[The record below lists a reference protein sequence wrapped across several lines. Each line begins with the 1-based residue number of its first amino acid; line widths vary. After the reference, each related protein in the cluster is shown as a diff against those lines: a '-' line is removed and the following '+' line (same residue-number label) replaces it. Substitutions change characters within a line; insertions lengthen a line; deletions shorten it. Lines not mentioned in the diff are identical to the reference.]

1 MEFHMKRMLVLIA
14 LLIGLVA
21 SAGPVAAAPAEPPG
35 QPGVIFEITLGTDV
49 CAFPVHLVLSGKGK
63 AVELPGDR
71 TILPAPGQK
80 VTFTHLDPVTGAA
93 VKSVSYV
100 ITGATHQQTLAND
113 DVLST
118 VTGRNTLVNGSGSVR
133 PGIFL
138 VVGTFHFT
146 LDAAGNEVEVFN
158 LDGPGQVTN
167 VCALL

>member
-1 MEFHMKRMLVLIA
+1 MKRMLVLIA

-35 QPGVIFEITLGTDV
+35 KPGVILDITLGTDV
-49 CAFPVHLVLSGKGK
+49 CDFPVRVVLTGKGK
-63 AVELPGDR
+63 AVDLPGDR

-80 VTFTHLDPVTGAA
+80 VTFTNTLTGE
-93 VKSVSYV
+93 SVSYV

-118 VTGRNTLVNGSGSVR
+118 VTGRNTLVNGGGSVR

-158 LDGPGQVTN
+158 LDGPGQVTD
-167 VCALL
+167 VCAVLS